1 MRSVFILFYF
11 LLINFVLL
19 REKEFCYM
27 LHFFISVLCN
37 LDHVWNRR
45 IIEICVCFVR
55 RILEPLQEQY
65 HV

>member
-1 MRSVFILFYF
+1 MCSAFILFYF
-11 LLINFVLL
+11 LLINFRLL
-19 REKEFCYM
+19 RGKELCCM
-27 LHFFISVLCN
+27 LHYFISVICN
-37 LDHVWNRR
+37 LGHVWNQR